1 MKQTGIILKIAALF
15 VTGAFIAAGCNSL
28 KEDVEVVNDN
38 QEELTPAAEPG
49 RTVTVTSTV
58 GLDPTTK
65 ALSALGVKTF
75 AADET
80 IAVFYTNK
88 SDALVKT
95 TYTFTTGDLIDG
107 GRKAAITVSMTE
119 PKAGAAMKYIYPASM
134 ANDNGTVNYSAL
146 DAQDGTLETLAA
158 SLDLATYDGTLTGEA
173 ALPESVTLSNQLA
186 IGEFTIKNADGSVNI
201 TNTIKALEVTDGT
214 NTYTVTPATV
224 FGDGPIYVAMQSVT
238 SDKTISFTATY
249 GSSDNTVSKNVGG
262 KALERNNMY
271 PVNLRMGR
279 LVDLTTMLE
288 TDGGGYSFFAA
299 EHGDVLSASDPDLPY
314 CYITVTDGASVSLN
328 GKIWLQT
335 DEETPRASIHCL
347 GNANIILAEAS
358 EIRIT
363 APPETGYPCIYVPH
377 NDSGIGDEYTLTIS
391 GTGNLDVANHGYGAC
406 IGGGYDNSTSTPINC
421 GNIIIAGGVITI
433 TDIPEWKYAAGIG
446 SGMYGSCG
454 NITISGGE
462 VISLGA
468 SSAAGI
474 GSGRYGSCGNI
485 TISGGEVVSSGGP
498 GGAGIGTGRGGSCG
512 DILICGG
519 AIGHYDSDY
528 DYWDGGAVG
537 GQSASG
543 IGCGQG
549 LYNNVYATCGNITI
563 TRDIR
568 YLYTA
573 KGQSGYFIIGGNK
586 SGFTV
591 CGTVTIDGIELTS
604 QQLSNP
610 KDDVASDAFLSFTSK
625 SNNTYW
631 KLYK

>member
-15 VTGAFIAAGCNSL
+15 VTGAFIAAGCSSL
-28 KEDVEVVNDN
+28 KEDVEIVNDN
-38 QEELTPAAEPG
+38 QEELAPETEPG

-58 GLDPTTK
+58 GLEPTTK
-65 ALSALGVKTF
+65 AISALGVKTF

-80 IAVFYTNK
+80 IAVFYTNEGG
-88 SDALVKT
+88 DLVKT
-95 TYTFTTGDLIDG
+95 TYTFTAGDLIDG

-119 PKAGAAMKYIYPASM
+119 PKAGAAMKYIYPAAM
-134 ANDNGTVNYSAL
+134 ANADGTVNYSVL
-146 DAQDGTLETLAA
+146 DSQDGTLETLAA

-224 FGDGPIYVAMQSVT
+224 FGDGPIYVAMQPVT

-249 GSSDNTVSKNVGG
+249 GSSNNTVSKNVGG
-262 KALERNNMY
+262 KALDRNNMY

-288 TDGGGYSFFAA
+288 TDGNYSYFAA
-299 EHGDVLSASDPDLPY
+299 AHGDVLSASNPNVPS

-328 GKIWLQT
+328 GEMYVET
-335 DEETPRASIHCL
+335 DEDQHASIHCL
-347 GNANIILAEAS
+347 GSANINLAEGS
-358 EIRIT
+358 EIFID
-363 APPETGYPCIYVPH
+363 APPYSSYPCIYVPH

-391 GTGNLDVANHGYGAC
+391 GTGNLDVASHGYGAC

-421 GNIIIAGGVITI
+421 GNIVIAGGVTTI
-433 TDIPEWKYAAGIG
+433 TFEAGSNYAAGIG
-446 SGMYGSCG
+446 SGNEGSCG
-454 NITISGGE
+454 NIIISGGE
-462 VISLGA
+462 VTSLGA
-468 SSAAGI
+468 SYAAGI

-485 TISGGEVVSSGGP
+485 TISGGEVVSTGGQ
-498 GGAGIGTGRGGSCG
+498 GGAGIGTGRAGSCG

-519 AIGHYDSDY
+519 AIGHYDSDT

-549 LYNNVYATCGNITI
+549 DYNNAYATCGRITI
-563 TRDIR
+563 TGDIR
-568 YLYTA
+568 YLYAA

-591 CGTVTIDGIELTS
+591 CGTVTIDGIELTT
-604 QQLSNP
+604 QQLSTPQAN
-610 KDDVASDAFLSFTSK
+610 VAVNAFQSFTSQSDNK
-625 SNNTYW
+625 YW